1 MERKVN
7 LTDLEPSIVLT
18 FCVFGTF
25 IWRLLGVA
33 IANHI
38 DIKSELFKWF
48 NCVAYAMLA
57 GLIARIILIPSGTLA
72 TTPMFDRVA
81 ALIIGF
87 IVFLLLKR
95 NIFWATMVAFFVFL
109 GLTAL
114 Q

>member
-1 MERKVN
+1 MD

-18 FCVFGTF
+18 FCVFGTL

-38 DIKSELFKWF
+38 DIKSELFQWF

-57 GLIARIILIPSGTLA
+57 GLISRIILMPSGTLA
-72 TTPMFDRVA
+72 TTPIFDRVA

-87 IVFLLLKR
+87 IIFLLFKR
-95 NIFWATMVAFFVFL
+95 NIFWATIVAFFIFL

-114 Q
+114 R